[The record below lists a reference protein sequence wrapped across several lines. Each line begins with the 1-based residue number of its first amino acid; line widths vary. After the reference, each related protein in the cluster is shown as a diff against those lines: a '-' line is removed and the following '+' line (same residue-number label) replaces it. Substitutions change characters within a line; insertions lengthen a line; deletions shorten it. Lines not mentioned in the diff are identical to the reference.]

1 MGRIMSAII
10 VIVAIP
16 ALLAGGISAA
26 TVSVR
31 IDVDASAVR
40 VIDNGRGG
48 SIVSADG
55 MNGTNYFEFPSLPFM
70 SLSVLIPKG
79 EDVVSFR
86 LVDART
92 VELSGS
98 VELARFEGMMLDD
111 GTVRGVSLAMDEA
124 TGGGSVFP
132 AWQVR
137 HTGTSQ
143 WKGYRI
149 ATFEVY
155 PVRYDLDSGRLTVDE
170 DMTLIV
176 ETTLAE
182 GEKIVATRQR
192 HVDGFR
198 ERAEKEVRKIVENP
212 FASGTYMF
220 DDIVVDDGDRG
231 FMPAYLPGLEG
242 SAVNYLIITSG
253 ALEAE
258 FQRLADWKTLKG
270 VPAVVRTIGWIEQNY
285 WSGADQAESV
295 RNFIREAYEKWGVE
309 YVLLGGDTDVI
320 SERYAYTTFY
330 TGEFIPTDMYFSCLD
345 GTWNADGDSLWGEA
359 FHSVTDTGDDADLFA
374 EVYVGRFPAS
384 TVDEARILIDKT
396 IAYEE
401 PADTVYKED
410 FLFLG
415 EVIFPSDYEP
425 GDQIVL
431 DGAEILQ
438 AIYDGYL
445 AGNPAVTTTR
455 LYENYPAYA
464 GSADLTVVSSTA
476 AMNLGS
482 NHVIHAGHGYK
493 YNMSVGDGS
502 IINYDAAKLT
512 NGDETFSMYLMN
524 CTNVA
529 FDTDCLAEYFM
540 LNPDGGAFAVTGA
553 SRSAFPSASSPYM
566 DEYYNLLFAEGV
578 VQLGKLYTKSREPFT
593 SYASGETADRWTH
606 FIYNYLGDPEC
617 NMFRG
622 EAGTYVITAPGT
634 LPYGYNTVT
643 IEVTSG
649 GFSAD
654 SAYVCLYKDND
665 DYVHG
670 YTNESGQI
678 TFDDFLVRD
687 SGVVT
692 VTVTGVDHCRAT
704 AEISVAP
711 EAGTYMRVSETTIND
726 TAGGNGDGVLDSGEA
741 VTLWIKLL
749 STGQTGG
756 EGLWAEVTA
765 LRSGSGPADVTM
777 IEDVALYPDIP
788 IGGSAYNLSAF
799 EFAVDS
805 DVPDE
810 TSVEFLVE
818 IYDSGGGYW
827 SEQFAM
833 DVHAPRLELFVNM
846 VTDSMPI
853 GNGDGVIVNGEDFL
867 LRVGV
872 KNYGSGA
879 AVGLEGRVI
888 PADPGI
894 TATDD
899 VANYSDLGLLEIG
912 YGDGFILS
920 EADVSVANHFT
931 FFMADLYGR
940 TFVKRMELRP
950 PGAPH
955 SITLDASLAP
965 DQIHITWQRAD
976 SLEAYKYLVYQS
988 MQQGGPFDQA
998 NTDPVLHTLYRDRDL
1013 QASTR
1018 YYYVIA
1024 TIDSCGNI
1032 GDPSD
1037 EATVTTNPPQM
1048 TGWPNHVGKESAS
1061 SPKIADV
1068 DGDMHADVIIGAEYV
1083 YAWDGNGIELRD
1095 GDNQALTWG
1104 IFSTEGDNYT
1114 ASVALGDLDVVPG
1127 SEIVGASWETKEIY
1141 VFTHDGSILPGWP
1154 KTTSNLCW
1162 ASPVIGDFDG
1172 DGDSE
1177 VIAYDVSGT
1186 VYVWHHDGTELMDG
1200 DSNPATDGPFFAAGL
1215 VEDGWH
1221 VSTPALAD
1229 MDNDGIVELIVAA
1242 PSDYIYVLNSNGSS
1256 VAGWPVH
1263 IGDEGA
1269 NVGASPVVGDI
1280 DGDTFPEVIIQNSSS
1295 RVLGLNHDGTPMPGW
1310 PRWVNGSRFF
1320 AGSAALADFTGDGR
1334 LEVVIPGMN
1343 SLCHFFRYDG
1353 STMPGWPKTY
1363 SLSGP
1368 TESSPVIA
1376 DINGDGS
1383 LDIIL
1388 GCEEGRLNA
1397 WDVDGNEIPGFPIQ
1411 LKGFVRGT
1419 PMVWD
1424 LDLDGDVE
1432 LIASCWDHNV
1442 YVWDLDAQTYS
1453 GYAQWNGFHGNQ
1465 FNSGWKELVTQTDAA
1480 VTAWMY
1486 EIGEGYLTLTWA
1498 VSGEIEEWDLFRQT
1512 GDGDYELI
1520 AAALRTEESGTVS
1533 FTDRMVEEGLIY
1545 KYRLEVAGGGASVE
1559 TESIEIPVASAKL
1572 YQNHPN
1578 PFNPSTTIAFTVPG
1592 DSGAKQNVALNVYDL
1607 RGALVKSLVNGPV
1620 TGGRHEVSWDG
1631 RNNRGG
1637 RVASGVYFT
1646 KFASGGYKSVKK
1658 MILLR

>member
-1 MGRIMSAII
+1 MGRIVSALI
-10 VIVAIP
+10 VLVALP
-16 ALLAGGISAA
+16 SLLAGSLSAA

-48 SIVSADG
+48 SIVSVDG
-55 MNGTNYFEFPSLPFM
+55 MNGTNYFEFPSLPFR
-70 SLSVLIPKG
+70 SLSVLIPRG

-92 VELSGS
+92 VELSDS

-170 DMTLIV
+170 DMTLVV
-176 ETTLAE
+176 ETAPVE
-182 GEKIVATRQR
+182 GERIVAARRR
-192 HVDGFR
+192 HVAGFR
-198 ERAEKEVRKIVENP
+198 ESAEREVRKIVENP
-212 FASGTYMF
+212 FASGAYMF
-220 DDIVVDDGDRG
+220 DDIVVDEGNRG
-231 FMPAYLPGLEG
+231 FMPAYQPGLEG
-242 SAVNYLIITSG
+242 SAVNYLIITSSEM
-253 ALEAE
+253 EAE

-270 VPAVVRTIGWIEQNY
+270 IPAVVRTIGWIEQNY
-285 WSGADQAESV
+285 WSGADQSESI
-295 RNFIREAYEKWGVE
+295 RNFIRETYEKWGVE
-309 YVLLGGDTDVI
+309 YVLLGGDTDII

-330 TGEFIPTDMYFSCLD
+330 TGDFIPTDMYFSCLD

-359 FHSVTDTGDDADLFA
+359 FHSLSDPGDDVDLFA
-374 EVYVGRFPAS
+374 EVYVGRLPAS
-384 TVDEARILIDKT
+384 NVDEARLLVDKT

-401 PADTVYKED
+401 PTDTVYKED
-410 FLFLG
+410 FLFLA
-415 EVIFPSDYEP
+415 EVIFPSNFNP
-425 GDQIVL
+425 GDQIIL
-431 DGAEILQ
+431 DGAELLE

-445 AGNPAVTTTR
+445 AGNPATTVTR

-464 GSADLTVVSSTA
+464 GSADLTMASTIA

-482 NHVIHAGHGYK
+482 NHVIHSGHGYK

-502 IINYDAAKLT
+502 IVNYDAFNLT
-512 NGDETFSMYLMN
+512 NGGETFSMYLMN

-540 LNPDGGAFAVTGA
+540 LNPNGGAFAVTGA
-553 SRSAFPSASSPYM
+553 SRSAFPSAMRPYM
-566 DEYYNLLFAEGV
+566 DEYYDLLFTEGI

-593 SYASGETADRWTH
+593 NSAHGETADRWTH

-617 NMFRG
+617 NMFR
-622 EAGTYVITAPGT
+622 EQVGTYAITAPGT
-634 LPYGYNTVT
+634 MPYGYNMVT

-649 GFSAD
+649 GSPAD
-654 SAYVCLYKDND
+654 SAYVCLYKFND

-670 YTNESGQI
+670 YTDGTGQI

-692 VTVTGVDHCRAT
+692 VTVTGIDHCRAT
-704 AEISVAP
+704 AEIPVNP
-711 EAGTYMRVSETTIND
+711 EAGTYLRVKRTTIND
-726 TAGGNGDGVLDSGEA
+726 TAGGNGDGVLDSGET
-741 VTLWIKLL
+741 VTLWVDVF

-756 EGLWAEVTA
+756 EKLWAEVTA
-765 LRSGSGPADVTM
+765 LHPDVTM
-777 IEDVALYPDIP
+777 NGSVSLYPDIP
-788 IGGSAYNLSAF
+788 VGGSEYNISAF
-799 EFAVDS
+799 DFTVDPV
-805 DVPDE
+805 VPDE
-810 TSVEFLVE
+810 ASVEFLVE
-818 IYDSGGGYW
+818 IHDSTGGYW

-833 DVHAPRLELFVNM
+833 EVHAPQLELYVNT
-846 VTDSMPI
+846 VTDSVPI
-853 GNGDGVIVNGEDFL
+853 GNGDGVIGSGEDFL

-872 KNYGSGA
+872 KNYGTGTA
-879 AVGLEGRVI
+879 IGLEGKIRLED
-888 PADPGI
+888 AGI
-894 TATDD
+894 T
-899 VANYSDLGLLEIG
+899 VADSVSSYSDLALLETG

-920 EADVSVANHFT
+920 EANTGSENYFT
-931 FFMADLYGR
+931 FELVDLYGR
-940 TFVKRMELRP
+940 MFTKRMELRP
-950 PGAPH
+950 PGVPH

-965 DQIHITWQRAD
+965 DQIHVTWHRPD
-976 SLEAYKYLVYQS
+976 SLDAYRYLVYHS
-988 MQQGGPFDQA
+988 MQQGGPYDQA
-998 NTDPVLHTLYRDRDL
+998 SADPVCYTLYRDRGL

-1018 YYYVIA
+1018 YYFVIA
-1024 TIDSCGNI
+1024 MIDSCGNVSE
-1032 GDPSD
+1032 PSG
-1037 EATVTTNPPQM
+1037 EVTITTNPPQL
-1048 TGWPNHVGKESAS
+1048 TGWPNRLGKESAS
-1061 SPKIADV
+1061 SPNIADV
-1068 DGDMHADVIIGAEYV
+1068 DGDTHADVVVGAEYV
-1083 YAWDGNGIELRD
+1083 YAWDGSGIELRD
-1095 GDNQALTWG
+1095 GDNYALTWG
-1104 IFSTEGDNYT
+1104 IFNTEGDNYT
-1114 ASVALGDLDVVPG
+1114 ASVALGDLDGVLG
-1127 SEIVGASWETKEIY
+1127 AEIVGASWNTKEIH

-1154 KTTSNLCW
+1154 KTTINLCW

-1172 DGDSE
+1172 DGDRE
-1177 VIAYDVSGT
+1177 VIAYDVDGT

-1200 DSNPATDGPFFAAGL
+1200 DGDPVTDGPFFAAGSSA
-1215 VEDGWH
+1215 DGWH

-1242 PSDYIYVLNSNGSS
+1242 PSDSIYVLNSDGSS
-1256 VAGWPVH
+1256 VVGWPVH
-1263 IGDEGA
+1263 IGNEGA

-1280 DGDTFPEVIIQNSSS
+1280 DGDTFPEVIMQNSYS
-1295 RVLGLNHDGTPMPGW
+1295 RVLGLNHDGTPMSGW
-1310 PRWVNGSRFF
+1310 PRWVNGGSFF

-1343 SLCHFFRYDG
+1343 SLCYFFRYDG
-1353 STMPGWPKTY
+1353 STMPGWPKAY
-1363 SLSGP
+1363 SLSGT

-1388 GCEEGRLNA
+1388 GGEEGRLNA
-1397 WDVDGNEIPGFPIQ
+1397 WDIDGNVIPGFPIQ
-1411 LKGFVRGT
+1411 LNGFIRAT
-1419 PMVWD
+1419 PMVRD
-1424 LDLDGDVE
+1424 LDFDGDVE
-1432 LIASCWDHNV
+1432 LIATCWDQNV
-1442 YVWDLDAQTYS
+1442 YVWDLDAQAYA
-1453 GYAQWNGFHGNQ
+1453 GYVQWNGFHGNQ
-1465 FNSGWKELVTQTDAA
+1465 FNSGWKELNVRTDAS

-1486 EIGEGYLTLTWA
+1486 EIGAGYLRLTWA
-1498 VSGEIEEWDLFRQT
+1498 VSGEIEEWDLYRQT

-1545 KYRLEVAGGGASVE
+1545 KYRLEVAGGGASFE
-1559 TESIEIPVASAKL
+1559 TESIEVPVVSAKL

-1592 DSGAKQNVALNVYDL
+1592 SSGSKQNVALNVYNL

-1620 TGGRHEVSWDG
+1620 AGGRHEVNWNG
-1631 RNNRGG
+1631 TNNRGEQ
-1637 RVASGVYFT
+1637 VASGVYFT

-1658 MILLR
+1658 MILIR

>member
-1 MGRIMSAII
+1 MGRIISAII
-10 VIVAIP
+10 VVVALP
-16 ALLAGGISAA
+16 ALLAGGLSAA

-48 SIVSADG
+48 SIVSTDG
-55 MNGTNYFEFPSLPFM
+55 MNGTNYFEFPSLPFR
-70 SLSVLIPKG
+70 SLSVLIPRG
-79 EDVVSFR
+79 EDVASFR

-92 VELSGS
+92 VELSGT

-111 GTVRGVSLAMDEA
+111 GTVRGVSLTMDEA

-132 AWQVR
+132 AWRVR

-143 WKGYRI
+143 WKGYSI

-198 ERAEKEVRKIVENP
+198 ESAEKEVRKIVENP
-212 FASGTYMF
+212 SASGTYMF
-220 DDIVVDDGDRG
+220 DDIVVDEGDRG
-231 FMPAYLPGLEG
+231 FMPAYQPGLEG
-242 SAVNYLIITSG
+242 SAVNYLIITSS
-253 ALEAE
+253 AMEAE

-270 VPAVVRTIGWIEQNY
+270 VPAVVRTVGWIEQNY

-330 TGEFIPTDMYFSCLD
+330 TGDFIPTDMYFSCLD

-359 FHSVTDTGDDADLFA
+359 FHSETDTGDDVDLFA
-374 EVYVGRFPAS
+374 EVYVGRLPAS
-384 TVDEARILIDKT
+384 TVDDARILVDKT

-410 FLFLG
+410 FLFLA
-415 EVIFPSDYEP
+415 EVIFPSDYDS
-425 GDQIVL
+425 GDPIIL

-464 GSADLTVVSSTA
+464 GSADLTVVSSKA
-476 AMNLGS
+476 AMNLGA

-502 IINYDAAKLT
+502 IINYDAFKLT
-512 NGDETFSMYLMN
+512 NGDETFSMYLMS

-540 LNPDGGAFAVTGA
+540 LNPKGGAFAVTGS
-553 SRSAFPSASSPYM
+553 SRSAFPSASRPYM
-566 DEYYNLLFAEGV
+566 DEYYKLLFAEGV

-593 SYASGETADRWTH
+593 SSASGETADRWTH

-634 LPYGYNTVT
+634 LPYGHNMVT

-649 GFSAD
+649 GFPAD

-665 DYVHG
+665 DYVHA
-670 YTNESGQI
+670 YTNSSGQV

-704 AEISVAP
+704 AEISVNP
-711 EAGTYMRVSETTIND
+711 EAGTYLRVSETTIND
-726 TAGGNGDGVLDSGEA
+726 TAGGNGDGILDSGET
-741 VTLWIKLL
+741 VTLWIKVF

-756 EGLWAEVTA
+756 ENLWAEVTA

-818 IYDSGGGYW
+818 IYDSGVGYW
-827 SEQFAM
+827 SEKFAM
-833 DVHAPRLELFVNM
+833 DVHAPQLELFVNM
-846 VTDSMPI
+846 VTDSIPI
-853 GNGDGVIVNGEDFL
+853 GNGDGVISNGENFL

-879 AVGLEGRVI
+879 AVGLEGRII
-888 PADPGI
+888 PVDPGI
-894 TATDD
+894 TVTDD
-899 VANYSDLGLLEIG
+899 VSSYSDLGLLEMG

-920 EADVSVANHFT
+920 EADVSVENHFT
-931 FFMADLYGR
+931 FLMVDLYGR
-940 TFVKRMELRP
+940 TFVKKMELRP
-950 PGAPH
+950 PEAPH
-955 SITLDASLAP
+955 SIILDASLAP
-965 DQIHITWQRAD
+965 DQIHITWHRAD
-976 SLEAYKYLVYQS
+976 SLEAYKYMVYQS
-988 MQQGGPFDQA
+988 MQQGGPYDQA
-998 NTDPVLHTLYRDRDL
+998 SSDPVLHTLFRDRDL

-1024 TIDSCGNI
+1024 TIDSCGNLT
-1032 GDPSD
+1032 DPSE

-1068 DGDMHADVIIGAEYV
+1068 DGDTHADVIIGAEYV

-1095 GDNQALTWG
+1095 GDNQGLTWG
-1104 IFSTEGDNYT
+1104 IFNTEGDNYT
-1114 ASVALGDLDVVPG
+1114 ASVALGDLDGVVG

-1154 KTTSNLCW
+1154 KTTIALCW

-1172 DGDSE
+1172 DGDYE
-1177 VIAYDVSGT
+1177 VIAYDVNGT

-1200 DSNPATDGPFFAAGL
+1200 DNNPATDGPFFAAGL
-1215 VEDGWH
+1215 VADGWH

-1242 PSDYIYVLNSNGSS
+1242 PSDSIYVLNSDRSP

-1263 IGDEGA
+1263 IGDEDA

-1280 DGDTFPEVIIQNSSS
+1280 DGDTVPEVIMQNSSS

-1310 PRWVNGSRFF
+1310 PQWVNGASYF

-1343 SLCHFFRYDG
+1343 SLCYFFRYDG
-1353 STMPGWPKTY
+1353 STMPGWPKAY
-1363 SLSGP
+1363 F
-1368 TESSPVIA
+1368 
-1376 DINGDGS
+1376 
-1383 LDIIL
+1383 L
-1388 GCEEGRLNA
+1388 GTRRAGRCA
-1397 WDVDGNEIPGFPIQ
+1397 
-1411 LKGFVRGT
+1411 
-1419 PMVWD
+1419 
-1424 LDLDGDVE
+1424 
-1432 LIASCWDHNV
+1432 
-1442 YVWDLDAQTYS
+1442 
-1453 GYAQWNGFHGNQ
+1453 
-1465 FNSGWKELVTQTDAA
+1465 
-1480 VTAWMY
+1480 
-1486 EIGEGYLTLTWA
+1486 
-1498 VSGEIEEWDLFRQT
+1498 
-1512 GDGDYELI
+1512 
-1520 AAALRTEESGTVS
+1520 
-1533 FTDRMVEEGLIY
+1533 
-1545 KYRLEVAGGGASVE
+1545 
-1559 TESIEIPVASAKL
+1559 
-1572 YQNHPN
+1572 
-1578 PFNPSTTIAFTVPG
+1578 
-1592 DSGAKQNVALNVYDL
+1592 
-1607 RGALVKSLVNGPV
+1607 
-1620 TGGRHEVSWDG
+1620 
-1631 RNNRGG
+1631 
-1637 RVASGVYFT
+1637 
-1646 KFASGGYKSVKK
+1646 
-1658 MILLR
+1658 